1 MSEVFDGA
9 VEVQDGTG
17 NTTVLV
23 DGNRGALYVGAGGQD
38 GTIHVHDAAG
48 TARIFLDAEG
58 SIVSRDAAA
67 ASIVTLTGD
76 GQIYIRRLL
85 AADYITVLQFL
96 PPQGSLA
103 IGGESTSGSL
113 ALRNSDGDDAVVAN
127 GHDGDLTVRRDV
139 NGTLRDVMTFE
150 GATATLRVGSEEN
163 EGEIFVRDGA
173 GRNANPSRW

>member
-1 MSEVFDGA
+1 MSEVFDGT

-96 PPQGSLA
+96 P
-103 IGGESTSGSL
+103 
-113 ALRNSDGDDAVVAN
+113 
-127 GHDGDLTVRRDV
+127 RRDRWRSAARARAAV
-139 NGTLRDVMTFE
+139 SRSGTAMATTPSLPTGM
-150 GATATLRVGSEEN
+150 TAT
-163 EGEIFVRDGA
+163 
-173 GRNANPSRW
+173 